1 MEKILFFD
9 FDGTLINTVGPV
21 TQLFKD
27 TADHWSD
34 HIVTKDDVISTFGV
48 NERGTLKQLTGDNGE
63 KAFLE
68 FFEAYKLMLNSVKPY
83 PGIVDLLETLR
94 DDGFTLILVTGK
106 GIECCEASLDKMN
119 LKGVFEEICPGRI
132 EKAAKAEDMLEIMK
146 RHFAEPEDCF
156 YIGDTPSDVIEAQ
169 NAGVECLSAAWDTD
183 TNRDTLNRINPG
195 KVFESI
201 EEIKDYITA
210 KKR

>member
-94 DDGFTLILVTGK
+94 DDGFTLILVTGNSAK
-106 GIECCEASLDKMN
+106 TIYLQEYLPLRVFLLPARREETPGYSAMIKTSSMAASTRL
-119 LKGVFEEICPGRI
+119 
-132 EKAAKAEDMLEIMK
+132 AA
-146 RHFAEPEDCF
+146 P
-156 YIGDTPSDVIEAQ
+156 
-169 NAGVECLSAAWDTD
+169 LSAT
-183 TNRDTLNRINPG
+183 
-195 KVFESI
+195 SI
-201 EEIKDYITA
+201 RMYTV
-210 KKR
+210 

>member
-132 EKAAKAEDMLEIMK
+132 EKAAKAEDML
-146 RHFAEPEDCF
+146 
-156 YIGDTPSDVIEAQ
+156 
-169 NAGVECLSAAWDTD
+169 
-183 TNRDTLNRINPG
+183 G
-195 KVFESI
+195 KH
-201 EEIKDYITA
+201 
-210 KKR
+210 